1 MFQKKLAVG
10 MAVLA
15 KVDETVALEK
25 IRELP
30 SDAVIQMETVINAS

>member
-1 MFQKKLAVG
+1 MKLAVR

-30 SDAVIQMETVINAS
+30 SDAGIQMETVLNAS

>member
-1 MFQKKLAVG
+1 

-25 IRELP
+25 LREIP
-30 SDAVIQMETVINAS
+30 SDAVIRMEKVLNAS

>member
-1 MFQKKLAVG
+1 
-10 MAVLA
+10 MAALA

-30 SDAVIQMETVINAS
+30 SDAVIQMEATHMYAL